1 MVKAYQLPPS
11 QAEKVTAAFK
21 RDTLDNRALA
31 KEIVASANHSG
42 GGILLGVDD
51 DGSIT
56 GITRPDLQEWV
67 MNACRD
73 KIRLEIIHF
82 QEEIRDAEPGK
93 HVAIM
98 RVDRTWT
105 VHHEWHANHRTVLY
119 SSG

>member
-1 MVKAYQLPPS
+1 MDFSGKDAITRTELLELIKNGES
-11 QAEKVTAAFK
+11 SGTEFK

-31 KEIVASANHSG
+31 KEIVAFANHSG

-82 QEEIRDAEPGK
+82 
-93 HVAIM
+93 V
-98 RVDRTWT
+98 
-105 VHHEWHANHRTVLY
+105 
-119 SSG
+119 